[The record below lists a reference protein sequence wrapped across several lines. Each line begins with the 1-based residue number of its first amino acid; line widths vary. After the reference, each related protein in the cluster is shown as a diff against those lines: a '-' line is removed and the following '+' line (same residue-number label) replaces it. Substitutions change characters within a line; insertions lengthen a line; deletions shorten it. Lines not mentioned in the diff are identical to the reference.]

1 MDGIYK
7 HTQLGFKDEPKLS
20 VTSSLDVLFYNL
32 DINTA
37 TLDFEVTKN
46 GYPLLL
52 SENHVNAHVV
62 FMSKNDNSI
71 FTVQDLEIID
81 ELNGI
86 LRATVPTDFLKAVS
100 VPNSTAIALGQ
111 VYISV
116 NGKDDTVV
124 MSEFNFKVKDA
135 LINQISS
142 DIKVSYIRDFDDLKK
157 ELYQKVESVEE
168 YMRTLDKIQGPK
180 GEDGQSIKIIRT
192 ERDTNDN
199 TVLYFNDGTRTTVLK
214 GKDGKDGVD
223 GKIGP
228 QGPQGIQG
236 LQGPKGDKGD
246 PFTYEDFTQEQLEDL
261 KSSTVDLP
269 DFSDWQKARLT
280 DSKGNIILLNDF
292 DFNTIDKSSLTTGFY
307 YVTKGVG
314 LPTGV
319 TNYGYITYK
328 RLNDSVQRIEYSP
341 FNSADIYVK
350 NKADTWSDW
359 KKATLDMN
367 TPNSYATQ
375 QYVDNAIKQYV
386 DARLSGGST
395 NTPSQ
400 PNIELATLTNSNDVY
415 QMNTIQAAYLSQLI
429 VSSNRDLSV
438 VNKVL
443 SQTALSSKIG
453 FNGIQSIA
461 TFTNSKANNI
471 AQDYLTTNNPIPI
484 RTEIEDYIKEVS

>member
-7 HTQLGFKDEPKLS
+7 NTQLKFKDEPKLS

-52 SENHVNAHVV
+52 SENHVNAYVV
-62 FMSKNDNSI
+62 FMAKSDNSI

-100 VPNSTAIALGQ
+100 IPNSTAIALGQ

-124 MSEFNFKVKDA
+124 MSEFDFKVKDS
-135 LINQISS
+135 LINQMSS
-142 DIKVSYIRDFDDLKK
+142 DIKVSYIRNFDDLKK

-180 GEDGQSIKIIRT
+180 GE
-192 ERDTNDN
+192 
-199 TVLYFNDGTRTTVLK
+199 
-214 GKDGKDGVD
+214 
-223 GKIGP
+223 
-228 QGPQGIQG
+228 
-236 LQGPKGDKGD
+236 KGD
-246 PFTYEDFTQEQLEDL
+246 PFTYEDFTPEQLEDL

-269 DFSDWQKARLT
+269 DFSNWQKVRLT
-280 DSKGNIILLNDF
+280 DSKGNILFLNGT
-292 DFNTIDKSSLTTGFY
+292 DFNAIEEYNLTTGFY
-307 YVTKGVG
+307 YVSKGIN
-314 LPTGV
+314 LPNGV

-328 RLNDSVQRIEYSP
+328 RLNDSVQRIEFSP
-341 FNSADIYVK
+341 FNSADIYIK

-359 KKATLDMN
+359 KKATLDIN
-367 TPNSYATQ
+367 TSSNYATQ

-386 DARLSGGST
+386 DTKLSGNST
-395 NTPSQ
+395 NTSSQ
-400 PNIELATLTNSNDVY
+400 SNIKLSTLTNSNDVY
-415 QMNTIQAAYLSQLI
+415 QMNTLQAAYLGQLI
-429 VSSNRDLSV
+429 TSTNRDLSV
-438 VNKVL
+438 INKVL
-443 SQTALSSKIG
+443 SQTALGSKVG
-453 FNGIQSIA
+453 FNGIQSVA

-484 RTEIEDYIKEVS
+484 RTEIEGYIKEVS